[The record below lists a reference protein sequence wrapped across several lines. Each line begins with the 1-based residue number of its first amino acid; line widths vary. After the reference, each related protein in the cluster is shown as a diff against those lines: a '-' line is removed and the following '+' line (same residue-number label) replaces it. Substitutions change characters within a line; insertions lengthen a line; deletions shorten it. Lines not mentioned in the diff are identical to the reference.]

1 MTELEPTSLEETV
14 VRGAGLA
21 GAGYVI
27 GQILTLGFYV
37 VLARLASPD
46 DFGEFAAGSV
56 LVFVGL
62 LFSESGM
69 MAALIQRRDRMDEAA
84 STAVVATAASGVGL
98 SLAALGAAPLVG
110 LVFHS
115 ETIGK
120 VAAVTS
126 GMVLLHSLQ
135 VVPEA
140 LLQRRFSF
148 VRRLIIQPAGVLA
161 FGIAA
166 VIATAN
172 GLGVWGLVIGYY
184 CGAVIEVAFSWGM
197 VGWRPQLRLASF
209 AMWRELIG
217 YGRFVLASVA
227 IMRLGEQVPVVLIGR
242 GIGTNALGQY
252 RYAGR
257 IAATPL
263 ALIVQAAAYV
273 IFPALSRIAVNRER
287 LRVASVRS
295 LRLMCAVGFPLGLLL
310 IPLGIPTAVIVFGD
324 NWEEAGR
331 AVMFLAGFPVGA
343 TLISFASEVV
353 KADGRSDIQARLHVV
368 TAISSTL
375 LMVALL
381 PFGLVGVCAGISL
394 GTLVGGSYAVWRVQ
408 DLLELPYRELLSAVS
423 TPFLAGALMVALLAP
438 VEFLAVDA
446 GARSTV
452 AGLLLLGAEALL
464 GFSIYAVALRLLAPG
479 TFRELAM
486 AIGQLGAMVGRP
498 LRGRRARV
506 HYARLQPP
514 DDRA

>member
-1 MTELEPTSLEETV
+1 MSELEPTSLKETV

-27 GQILTLGFYV
+27 GQVLTLAFYV
-37 VLARLASPD
+37 VLARLASPQ

-56 LVFVGL
+56 LVFVGQ

-69 MAALIQRRDRMDEAA
+69 MAAVIQRRDRVEEAA
-84 STAVVATAASGVGL
+84 STAVVATAASGSGL
-98 SLAALGAAPLVG
+98 TLAALAAAPLVG
-110 LVFHS
+110 VVFES

-120 VAAVTS
+120 VAAATS

-140 LLQRRFSF
+140 LMQRQFSF

-161 FGIAA
+161 FGIAS

-184 CGAVIEVAFSWGM
+184 CAALIEVALSWGL

-242 GIGTNALGQY
+242 GVGTNELGQY

-263 ALIVQAAAYV
+263 ALIVQATAYV
-273 IFPALSRIAVNRER
+273 IFPALSRIAINRER
-287 LRVASVRS
+287 LRGASVRS
-295 LRLMCAVGFPLGLLL
+295 LMLMCAVGFPLAMLVL
-310 IPLGIPTAVIVFGD
+310 PLGIPAAVIVFGD
-324 NWEEAGR
+324 VWEQAGK
-331 AVMFLAGFPVGA
+331 AAMFLVGFPIGA

-368 TAISSTL
+368 TVISSTL
-375 LMVALL
+375 FMVVLL
-381 PFGLVGVCAGISL
+381 PVGLMGVCAGASL
-394 GTLVGGSYAVWRVQ
+394 GALVGGSYAVWRVK
-408 DLLELPYRELLSAVS
+408 DLLELPSRELLSAVY
-423 TPFLAGALMVALLAP
+423 TPFFAGAMMVVVLAP
-438 VEFLAVDA
+438 IEFLAVDA
-446 GARSTV
+446 AAHGTA
-452 AGLLLLGAEALL
+452 AGLVLLGAEAFVGLAV
-464 GFSIYAVALRLLAPG
+464 YAAALRLLAPE
-479 TFRELAM
+479 TFRELAT
-486 AIGQLGAMVGRP
+486 AIGQLAAIVGRP
-498 LRGRRARV
+498 LQGRRAGVDTR
-506 HYARLQPP
+506 RL
-514 DDRA
+514 

>member
-1 MTELEPTSLEETV
+1 MTELEPTSLKETV

-21 GAGYVI
+21 GAGYVV
-27 GQILTLGFYV
+27 GQVLTLGFYV
-37 VLARLASPD
+37 VLARLASPQ
-46 DFGEFAAGSV
+46 DFGQFAAGSV

-69 MAALIQRRDRMDEAA
+69 MAAVIQRRDRIEEAA
-84 STAVVATAASGVGL
+84 STAVVATAASGSGL
-98 SLAALGAAPLVG
+98 TLAALGAAPLVG
-110 LVFHS
+110 LVFDS

-120 VAAVTS
+120 VAAATS

-140 LLQRRFSF
+140 LMQRQFSF

-161 FGIAA
+161 FGMGA

-184 CGAVIEVAFSWGM
+184 CGAVIEVGLSWGL

-242 GIGTNALGQY
+242 GVGTNALGQY

-273 IFPALSRIAVNRER
+273 IFPALSRIAINRER
-287 LRVASVRS
+287 LRGASVQS
-295 LRLMCAVGFPLGLLL
+295 LLLMCAVGFPLGLLV
-310 IPLGIPTAVIVFGD
+310 IPLGIPAAVIVFGD
-324 NWEEAGR
+324 VWEEAGK
-331 AVMFLAGFPVGA
+331 AAMFLVGLPIGA

-368 TAISSTL
+368 TVISSTL
-375 LMVALL
+375 FMVALL
-381 PFGLVGVCAGISL
+381 PFGLMGVCAGVSL
-394 GTLVGGSYAVWRVQ
+394 GTLVGGSYAVWRVKN
-408 DLLELPYRELLSAVS
+408 LLELPYRELLSAVS
-423 TPFLAGALMVALLAP
+423 TPLLAGALMVA
-438 VEFLAVDA
+438 V
-446 GARSTV
+446 
-452 AGLLLLGAEALL
+452 
-464 GFSIYAVALRLLAPG
+464 LAPG
-479 TFRELAM
+479 R
-486 AIGQLGAMVGRP
+486 VP
-498 LRGRRARV
+498 GRRRPRAWHPRWPCAAGRGGLRRPRRLRRGATAARPRDV
-506 HYARLQPP
+506 PRAGDGDGPARR
-514 DDRA
+514 DGS